1 MCYSS
6 RSREND
12 LLQNQVKLSE
22 NRDFLPKMGFI
33 NQNFRVIGVIVPPL
47 PRHFRVIG
55 VIAVIPAKMT
65 FCRIDYFQYPKKFFC
80 QKTKTLFLRKFR
92 ISDYFF

>member
-1 MCYSS
+1 MNGVISWNPVVIGVIAVIPASFFRGDWCYSS

-22 NRDFLPKMGFI
+22 NRDFLPKMGFK

-55 VIAVIPAKMT
+55 VIAVILAKMT
-65 FCRIDYFQYPKKFFC
+65 FCKID
-80 QKTKTLFLRKFR
+80 
-92 ISDYFF
+92 